1 MIISHQD
8 AVAVIV
14 DAADWLYLA
23 LETVGAIIIAA
34 GALNVVRMLAVAS
47 WQRRVETKFAS
58 ARIALGSWLALALE
72 FQLAADVLETAI
84 APNWTQIGKLAAIAT
99 IRTSLTYFL
108 TRESR
113 ELAKEARGP
122 VPSDVQR
129 AATPKI
135 AAR

>member
-8 AVAVIV
+8 AVAVIA

-23 LETVGAIIIAA
+23 LETVGAMVIGA
-34 GALNVVRMLAVAS
+34 GAINAVRILTVAS

-58 ARIALGSWLALALE
+58 ARMTLGSWLALALE

-99 IRTSLTYFL
+99 IRTALNYFL

-113 ELAKEARGP
+113 ELAKEAGEAH
-122 VPSDVQR
+122 PSDVQR

>member
-1 MIISHQD
+1 MIISLPD
-8 AVAVIV
+8 AVAVIT

-23 LETVGAIIIAA
+23 LETVGAIIIGA
-34 GALNVVRMLAVAS
+34 GALNALQMLAVAS

-58 ARIALGSWLALALE
+58 ARMTLGSWLAVALE

-99 IRTSLTYFL
+99 IRTSLNYFQ

-113 ELAKEARGP
+113 ELAKEAREP
-122 VPSDVQR
+122 HPSDVQR